1 MSLKN
6 YKNYLVKRAEYSG
19 KKSSVDFDKFNRHLD
34 YYPLYKSWRCQNWA
48 TEVEC
53 IWKVLL
59 LLLSTKIDQFFVHPV
74 YTRSS
79 GRTPRSA
86 VQ

>member
-34 YYPLYKSWRCQNWA
+34 YYPLYKS
-48 TEVEC
+48 
-53 IWKVLL
+53 
-59 LLLSTKIDQFFVHPV
+59 
-74 YTRSS
+74 
-79 GRTPRSA
+79 
-86 VQ
+86 